1 MAEEI
6 KIGII
11 SDTHNLLRKEVLE
24 ELSSCQVILHGG
36 DISKPEILQELQ
48 KIAPVYAVRG
58 NNDKE
63 WAEGMPEI
71 LNLNIAGLSIC
82 MCHKKKDLPE
92 DLKNFDLIVY
102 GHSHKYE
109 MTEKKHQIFL
119 NPGSCG
125 PRRFNQ
131 PITMAVGFLKKG
143 KIRIEKIEIPHEE
156 KK

>member
-1 MAEEI
+1 MAEEL

-11 SDTHNLLRKEVLE
+11 SDTHNLLRKEVLA

-71 LNLNIAGLSIC
+71 LNLWIAGLSIC
-82 MCHKKKDLPE
+82 IAHKKKDLPE
-92 DLKNFDLIVY
+92 DLKDFDLIIY

-109 MTEKKHQIFL
+109 LIEKKHQTFL

-125 PRRFNQ
+125 PRRFSQ
-131 PITMAVGFLKKG
+131 PITMAVGYVKKG
-143 KIRIEKIEIPHEE
+143 KLRIEKIEIPHEE
-156 KK
+156 QK

>member
-24 ELSSCQVILHGG
+24 ELSSCRVILHGG

-58 NNDKE
+58 NNDGE

-71 LNLNIAGLSIC
+71 LNLSIAGLSIC

-92 DLKNFDLIVY
+92 DLKDTDLIVY
-102 GHSHKYE
+102 GHSHKFE
-109 MTEKKHQIFL
+109 LIEKKHQIFL

-125 PRRFNQ
+125 PRRFTQ
-131 PITMAVGFLKKG
+131 PITMAVGYLKEG
-143 KIRIEKIEIPHEE
+143 KIRIEKIEIPHKE
-156 KK
+156 KQ